1 MGKNVFNEMEIKVL
15 EKGLD
20 FAPIQKILNEKE
32 LRKYF
37 EGFSTVCDV
46 SATLVL
52 TYLRISVKHQP
63 LDLNLYGNHQ
73 KAM

>member
-1 MGKNVFNEMEIKVL
+1 MGKKVFNETETKVL
-15 EKGLD
+15 ERGLD
-20 FAPIQKILNEKE
+20 FAPVQKILNEKE

-37 EGFSTVCDV
+37 EGFSAVCVV

>member
-1 MGKNVFNEMEIKVL
+1 M

-20 FAPIQKILNEKE
+20 SAPFQKILNEKE

-37 EGFSTVCDV
+37 EGFSAVCDA

-63 LDLNLYGNHQ
+63 LDLNLYGNHL
-73 KAM
+73 KAMRV

>member
-1 MGKNVFNEMEIKVL
+1 MGKKVFNETEIKVL

-20 FAPIQKILNEKE
+20 FAPVQKILNEKE

-37 EGFSTVCDV
+37 EGFSAIYVV

>member
-1 MGKNVFNEMEIKVL
+1 MGKKVFNETEIKVL
-15 EKGLD
+15 EKGIH
-20 FAPIQKILNEKE
+20 FAPVQKSLNENE

-37 EGFSTVCDV
+37 EGFSAECDV
-46 SATLVL
+46 SGTLVL
-52 TYLRISVKHQP
+52 TYLRISAKQQP

>member
-1 MGKNVFNEMEIKVL
+1 MGKKVFNETEIKVL

-20 FAPIQKILNEKE
+20 FAPVQKILIDKE

-37 EGFSTVCDV
+37 EGFSAICVV